1 MALNVQ
7 QAVLRLS
14 ASRLLPPTR
23 PPHPASH
30 HPALFDF
37 KMQRRDIGTT
47 VAKECEAT
55 GLSEAPQGIAIPEL
69 QFPSTTE
76 RTSAP
81 VKISKPELQQFIY
94 PLLCHAWQLNTDS
107 VTFTKA
113 CDGVHVLMQNV

>member
-1 MALNVQ
+1 
-7 QAVLRLS
+7 
-14 ASRLLPPTR
+14 
-23 PPHPASH
+23 
-30 HPALFDF
+30 
-37 KMQRRDIGTT
+37 MQTRDIGTI

-55 GLSEAPQGIAIPEL
+55 RLSEAPQGIDIPEL

-107 VTFTKA
+107 VTFPEGY
-113 CDGVHVLMQNV
+113 DGVHVLMRNV